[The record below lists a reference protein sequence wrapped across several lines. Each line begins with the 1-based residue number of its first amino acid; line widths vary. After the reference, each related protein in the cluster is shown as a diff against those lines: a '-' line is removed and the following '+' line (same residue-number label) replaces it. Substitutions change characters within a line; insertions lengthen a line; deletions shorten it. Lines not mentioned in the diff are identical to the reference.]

1 MRSPSHPS
9 KTGPLVALLAAF
21 LTVAL
26 PLDAHADDGEAL
38 PPPIVVP
45 PPGSTTPPRP
55 PPPTQIPQPARPPT
69 PTVPA
74 PAAPR
79 PAQPYV
85 DVLPPNAPREP
96 VARIGMLLD
105 LWDKSQDEGDVTKTR
120 AIEARL
126 RGEVDAAYSR
136 LDALARGGRGLRLQN
151 LAVSA
156 LGFSSYPQATR
167 LLVARL
173 AEPEERIRANALVA
187 LGIRK
192 DPTTPLAP
200 LVRFMDEKVGKL
212 TARYA
217 PLTFAHVLT
226 ARRTRLS
233 AAEAN
238 EATRRLVA
246 LVKSND
252 GFTRLHCAKALG
264 VVQTATA
271 IRVLIAMTHE
281 DDQMR
286 VRWAAAAA
294 LERTGQAAGFPA
306 VVRLLHEVAPASR
319 PVIRDILIGYAARIQ
334 GAPLSAAEIEK
345 FDVYAVEWSRW
356 WSKYLRRLDEAR
368 AGRR

>member
-1 MRSPSHPS
+1 MRSPSPS
-9 KTGPLVALLAAF
+9 SKPDPVLAALLVVAVLLSTMAF
-21 LTVAL
+21 SAE
-26 PLDAHADDGEAL
+26 ARADDGEAL

-45 PPGSTTPPRP
+45 PPGSSTPPRP

-74 PAAPR
+74 PR
-79 PAQPYV
+79 PAQPFV
-85 DVLPPNAPREP
+85 DVLPPNAPRDP
-96 VARIGMLLD
+96 IARIGMLLD

-126 RGEVDAAYSR
+126 RGEVDAAYGT
-136 LDALARGGRGLRLQN
+136 LDSLARGGRGLRLQN

-187 LGIRK
+187 LGLRK

-233 AAEAN
+233 AVPS
-238 EATRRLVA
+238 TH
-246 LVKSND
+246 
-252 GFTRLHCAKALG
+252 G
-264 VVQTATA
+264 QT
-271 IRVLIAMTHE
+271 
-281 DDQMR
+281 
-286 VRWAAAAA
+286 
-294 LERTGQAAGFPA
+294 
-306 VVRLLHEVAPASR
+306 
-319 PVIRDILIGYAARIQ
+319 
-334 GAPLSAAEIEK
+334 
-345 FDVYAVEWSRW
+345 
-356 WSKYLRRLDEAR
+356 
-368 AGRR
+368 